1 MASRGL
7 LCQPA
12 KPKRILIFFS
22 VDQTTAVLETTKVKH
37 AIKGDVVQEG
47 ATVLVEFGK
56 ENFEASVIKLH
67 DDPSVLVEAET
78 DFLIQM
84 FGNENQEVTV
94 DKENMPPTTLT
105 TGKET
110 QGNNTKATS
119 VSSKP
124 KARPKEVRKRMKSK
138 ELSDQSK
145 AKRPKT

>member
-1 MASRGL
+1 MHFL
-7 LCQPA
+7 LYY
-12 KPKRILIFFS
+12 I
-22 VDQTTAVLETTKVKH
+22 
-37 AIKGDVVQEG
+37 
-47 ATVLVEFGK
+47 
-56 ENFEASVIKLH
+56 

-145 AKRPKT
+145 AKRPKKVCLCLNSFQNPNSIIWYVTLGACNHKVSTDFWLN